1 MTCTIKDV
9 KIDSLCAVNALRARL
24 NIEKGNLA
32 AARRNVAVSEA
43 LVEQA
48 QLAVTVAEDLH
59 KRIMALP
66 DDAVE
71 EPTVVGGPKE
81 TP

>member
-9 KIDSLCAVNALRARL
+9 KIDSLCAVNTLRARL
-24 NIEKGNLA
+24 NIERGNLA
-32 AARRNVAVSEA
+32 TARRNVAVSEA

-59 KRIMALP
+59 KRVMALP

-71 EPTVVGGPKE
+71 GLM
-81 TP
+81 